1 MSIQTTPKHAIR
13 KNLHNKSDTLPQLKF
28 SGKLFISE
36 NLCHENH
43 QLAYKWK
50 QFNKAGKIYS
60 TWFWNNS
67 INIKLGE
74 RDQPIK
80 IHHIT
85 GTEKFLDI
93 NTLDEF
99 INNTSL

>member
-1 MSIQTTPKHAIR
+1 M
-13 KNLHNKSDTLPQLKF
+13 
-28 SGKLFISE
+28 
-36 NLCHENH
+36 
-43 QLAYKWK
+43 
-50 QFNKAGKIYS
+50 
-60 TWFWNNS
+60 
-67 INIKLGE
+67 NIKLGE

-85 GTEKFLDI
+85 STEKFLDI